1 MEVDTL
7 CVHGD
12 NPAAVEL
19 AASIKRT
26 LVDNGTPGNVHGR
39 VFSSSGRSRSGAW
52 PKVSFHEPQF
62 CISGDRMLLVAF
74 GDTIDLRVNEKVR
87 AMTALLRKDPP
98 EGVAVVVPAYR
109 SLAVVYDPL
118 VTTPG
123 ELRTILRRLST
134 RLADADIPPPCTVE
148 IPVCYGGDLGPD
160 IAFVAEHNG
169 LDVRD
174 VIAIH
179 TARTLPHLH
188 HRVRS
193 RVLLPGRSGPA
204 AAYPAPGD
212 PANRCWPRVPWE
224 SPKPRQVFIPWTVP
238 ADGV

>member
-1 MEVDTL
+1 M
-7 CVHGD
+7 
-12 NPAAVEL
+12 AVGL
-19 AASIKRT
+19 FT
-26 LVDNGTPGNVHGR
+26 
-39 VFSSSGRSRSGAW
+39 
-52 PKVSFHEPQF
+52 EPQF

-179 TARTLPHLH
+179 TARPYHIYTI
-188 HRVRS
+188 
-193 RVLLPGRSGPA
+193 GF
-204 AAYPAPGD
+204 APGFCYLGGLD
-212 PANRCWPRVPWE
+212 ERLHTPRLETPRVVVAAGSVGIAEAQTGIYPLD
-224 SPKPRQVFIPWTVP
+224 SPGGWRLIGRTPLKLFDARRERPFLYQTGDSLRFVAISPEEYRLIREEGG
-238 ADGV
+238 A